1 MEIKIIYTFCSLYIC
16 FQTFCSLPKKKTFC
30 SYFRGVLNDDL
41 SDATYMY

>member
-1 MEIKIIYTFCSLYIC
+1 MEIKILYTFCSLYIC
-16 FQTFCSLPKKKTFC
+16 FQTFC